1 MLPRLSRRALTCVL
15 AATAATAALLSSLAA
30 PMPAEARTTGLAA
43 AACPAGGIVSQHFH
57 SGHNGVDIAN
67 DVGTPIYAVGDGEVT
82 ISGYTGD
89 YGQWIR
95 ILHPDGRISEY
106 GHMSRRDV
114 FVGDHVAA
122 GQQIALMG
130 AEGNSTGPHLHL
142 RIWGDQ
148 STSYGIDPE
157 AYLAERGVV
166 LPCVPGSGPRP
177 KPLVY
182 PAESGRVVSAR
193 SADGRLE
200 VFAAGADGVHH
211 AWQQEVNGNWSA
223 WEPLGGPGN
232 AELAIAPNADGRLEM
247 FALSGATFQHR
258 WQLAPSGGWSNWEN
272 FGGGGRD
279 TAAGVNADGRIE
291 VYASGP
297 AGLFHRYQ
305 TAPSGGWSEWE
316 PTGGGPADSRVEM
329 EKSPD
334 GRLEVFALG
343 RDSFQHKYQTD
354 PNGGWTPWDGFGG
367 GGRDL
372 TAAHNADG
380 RLEVFASG
388 PAGVFH
394 KYQTSPSSWSE
405 WEPTGGPADAQLTS
419 EHTPDGRVEV
429 FAVNGT
435 TAMHMWQ
442 RAVNAP
448 YGEWSAFGGGGTEV
462 TAAANA
468 DGRIEIFGTSRAGVH
483 HKWQTGFSTWSEWSW
498 LSDTAGPGLD

>member
-1 MLPRLSRRALTCVL
+1 MNGRLSRVL
-15 AATAATAALLSSLAA
+15 AATAVLLSALSALAA
-30 PMPAEARTTGLAA
+30 TGPAAARTADLT
-43 AACPAGGIVSQHFH
+43 AACPTTGPVSQHFH
-57 SGHNGVDIAN
+57 SGHNGVDIAA

-114 FVGDHVAA
+114 FEGDRVVA
-122 GQQIALMG
+122 GQQIALVG
-130 AEGNSTGPHLHL
+130 AEGTNVDGPHLHL
-142 RIWGDQ
+142 RIWGDR

-166 LPCVPGSGPRP
+166 LPCTPGSGPRP

-200 VFAAGADGVHH
+200 VFAAGADGVQH

-223 WEPLGGPGN
+223 WETLGGPGN
-232 AELAIAPNADGRLEM
+232 AELAIASNADGRLEM
-247 FALSGATFQHR
+247 FALAGNTFQHR
-258 WQLAPSGGWSNWEN
+258 WQLSPSGGWSNWET

-291 VYASGP
+291 VYASNPSGI
-297 AGLFHRYQ
+297 FHRYQ
-305 TAPSGGWSEWE
+305 VAPNGGWSDWE
-316 PTGGGPADSRVEM
+316 PTGGGPANGRVEM

-343 RDSFQHKYQTD
+343 SGTFQHKYQTA
-354 PNGGWTPWDGFGG
+354 PNGGWSNWDAFGG
-367 GGRDL
+367 GGHDL
-372 TAAHNADG
+372 TVDHNADG

-388 PAGVFH
+388 PEGVFH
-394 KYQTSPSSWSE
+394 KYQTTLTSWSN

-419 EHTPDGRVEV
+419 ARTADGRVEV
-429 FAVNGT
+429 FAMNGS
-435 TAMHMWQ
+435 TAMHAWQ
-442 RAVNAP
+442 TAVNAS
-448 YGEWSAFGGGGTEV
+448 YGDWSVFGGGGTEV
-462 TAAANA
+462 TAVANA
-468 DGRIEIFGTSRAGVH
+468 DGRIEVFGSSHAGTYH
-483 HKWQTGFSTWSEWSW
+483 RWQTGFSRWSDWMW
-498 LSDTAGPGLD
+498 LNNTAGPALD